1 MPAPNATDTNFEK
14 TFSDLAFTRLQDKAP
29 SLLNFLVGFQLIDKN
44 EDDTHAVG
52 VFGFKVGPEWVYAPV
67 FFINGEL
74 KGHELLYLK
83 DQDLFVPMVEEWIN
97 FILHRRPQNM
107 GQAEPTPRANL
118 GIRQPDFNVFA
129 RVPYIGSKYAS
140 VAPLSY
146 RQICDSMAEW
156 AKPFMDVFLT
166 GPRDQKYASLVE
178 RFDLRNAV
186 RNMGKKAAYSLFNTM
201 KKDATFAEALM
212 KFYDLKELVNAS
224 REGIEKES
232 AEKAPKKDG
241 MPKTVVITRGDDPSG
256 VMKDMSDEDKRKL
269 LQNGYVVKDERS
281 DDQKTRIYKTQIA
294 AQYTSP
300 TANGLYGVVTTK
312 GGQRDLLVITS
323 PINVGRPG
331 AVRQGSSLVIDPK
344 TKQFGWF
351 GSQDLMVSKRL
362 DDNYQ
367 WQDAFSSDDL
377 SPLSSLTPGKVA
389 AIVTPRCDATVPFVV
404 EKSVTNQEGQTELR
418 VRDVYISER
427 AGSMQQ
433 RRRYMSDGN
442 FDYDS
447 SNDKIDTIVL
457 TKKPGIKMNII
468 GSTIFVPESCRAII
482 AGKAKED
489 GPVEPYISYQSPKT
503 FDKSLGATDDI
514 GTLPEVITNLY
525 KTASFPGGAMQ
536 RLSLRTDGISYSVS
550 IHGHESSSMSKIAM
564 IKELVMSLGLGCDT
578 AETLVKEARPKKS
591 QNYFVKAASPFQAT
605 FNEPV
610 KSHLFNMRAPVQYP
624 QLELQNLGNSSEY
637 TNNRQFYQEDPF
649 VDDTAKMRAIE
660 SANMG
665 QKDVLDTSV
674 INGLVKNMDAEGAID
689 DYISDVMLGMDR
701 LGRLL
706 FLYYWH
712 NDKFE
717 ERYGKQDMIQLE
729 GNLRNVFKNT
739 GDVVLFMKKKS
750 IRASTSFTDTE
761 PQLQDVLV

>member
-1 MPAPNATDTNFEK
+1 MPAPNATDSNFEK

-44 EDDTHAVG
+44 DDDTHAVG

-107 GQAEPTPRANL
+107 GKAEPTPRANL

-140 VAPLSY
+140 VAPQSY
-146 RQICDSMAEW
+146 RQICASMAEW

-178 RFDLRNAV
+178 SFDLRNAV
-186 RNMGKKAAYSLFNTM
+186 KTMGKKAAYRLLNSM
-201 KKDATFAEALM
+201 KKDAAFAEAIM
-212 KFYDLKELVNAS
+212 RFYDLQELAAAS
-224 REGIEKES
+224 REGI
-232 AEKAPKKDG
+232 AKAAARGDSKIDDTPKA
-241 MPKTVVITRGDDPSG
+241 VVITRGDDPSG
-256 VMKDMSDEDKRKL
+256 VMKDMSDEDKRKI
-269 LQNGYVVKDERS
+269 LQNGYVVKDDRS
-281 DDQKTRIYKTQIA
+281 KDQKTRIYKTQIA

-367 WQDAFSSDDL
+367 WQDMFSKDDL
-377 SPLSSLTPGKVA
+377 SPLSELTVGQVA
-389 AIVTPRCDATVPFVV
+389 SVVTPHCDATVPFVV

-427 AGSMQQ
+427 SGATQM

-447 SNDKIDTIVL
+447 PNDRIDTLII

-489 GPVEPYISYQSPKT
+489 KPEPYVSHKSPKT

-514 GTLPEVITNLY
+514 GTLPEVITNMF
-525 KTASFPGGAMQ
+525 KTAGLKDGIQ
-536 RLSLRTDGISYSVS
+536 RLSTRTDGISYGFSVN
-550 IHGHESSSMSKIAM
+550 GYTTQPMSKIAM
-564 IKELVMSLGLGCDT
+564 IKELVMSLGLDGED
-578 AETLVKEARPKKS
+578 AEQLVKEARPKRT
-591 QNYFVKAASPFQAT
+591 QNYFMKVAAPFQAT
-605 FNEPV
+605 FNEPT

-637 TNNRQFYQEDPF
+637 TNNRQFYMEDPF
-649 VDDTAKMRAIE
+649 VDDNARYRAIE
-660 SANMG
+660 ASNMG
-665 QKDVLDTSV
+665 QKEVMDTSV
-674 INGLVKNMDAEGAID
+674 ISSLVKNMDTDSSID
-689 DYISDVMLGMDR
+689 SYISDIMLGMDR

-729 GNLRNVFKNT
+729 GNLRNVFKNI
-739 GDVVLFMKKKS
+739 GDLVLYMKKKS
-750 IRASTSFTDTE
+750 VDATSSFRDTE
-761 PQLQDVLV
+761 PKLKDVLV